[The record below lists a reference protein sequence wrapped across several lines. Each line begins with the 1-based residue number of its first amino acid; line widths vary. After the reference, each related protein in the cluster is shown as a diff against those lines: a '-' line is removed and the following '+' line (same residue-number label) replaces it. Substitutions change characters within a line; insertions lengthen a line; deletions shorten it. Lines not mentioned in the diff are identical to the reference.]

1 MSRPPIR
8 RRPAQR
14 PPHPGSPAGN
24 IPPISAADRD
34 LESTKP
40 NTDQAAVDMPDA
52 AERERLVI
60 QFEETLRQDRN
71 LSADEREQILG
82 AYSEA
87 LKQTPRQLGPPDLQL
102 IRASFSDTIDR
113 LAELGI
119 LDNSDKQ
126 TLSAEIDTALRELD
140 TDEVRLALEY
150 GRRLEEE
157 GEEAA
162 REWLVQQNNKQ
173 GQSQQPPPTP
183 YGSAETGR
191 SARQL
196 SQRRPP
202 PPRRR

>member
-14 PPHPGSPAGN
+14 PPRPGSTTEAFAPVSPVAQDVQPAQ
-24 IPPISAADRD
+24 ADQSLGD
-34 LESTKP
+34 I
-40 NTDQAAVDMPDA
+40 PDA

-126 TLSAEIDTALRELD
+126 NLSAEIDTALRELD

-150 GRRLEEE
+150 GRRLEED

-162 REWLVQQNNKQ
+162 REWLVQQKNKQ
-173 GQSQQPPPTP
+173 GSLVQSPSAP
-183 YGSAETGR
+183 YTESEAGR
-191 SARQL
+191 PARKVP
-196 SQRRPP
+196 QRRVP

>member
-24 IPPISAADRD
+24 IPTIRPADSD

-40 NTDQAAVDMPDA
+40 NTDQTAVDMPDA

-71 LSADEREQILG
+71 LSAEEREQIVG

-162 REWLVQQNNKQ
+162 REWLVQQNSKQ
-173 GQSQQPPPTP
+173 GPCQQPPPTP